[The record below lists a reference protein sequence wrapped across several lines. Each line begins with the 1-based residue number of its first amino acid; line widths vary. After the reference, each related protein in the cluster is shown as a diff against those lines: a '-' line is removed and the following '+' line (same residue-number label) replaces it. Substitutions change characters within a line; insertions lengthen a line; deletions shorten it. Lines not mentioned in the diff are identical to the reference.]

1 MWRLIWL
8 ESLSL
13 NSPVVCGWPRVYL
26 YGHCTCFFTL
36 KNESLIFL
44 RKGQIGEKWG
54 VQQKVKTNHRWT
66 DKKNQNG
73 PLFNLTIV
81 LVGLH
86 LCQIKELK
94 VEKAL
99 GERTCDTIIW
109 SHDVRIVS
117 KECILTELCIQVFY
131 SKNG

>member
-1 MWRLIWL
+1 MLFHI
-8 ESLSL
+8 
-13 NSPVVCGWPRVYL
+13 
-26 YGHCTCFFTL
+26 
-36 KNESLIFL
+36 KDNESLIIL
-44 RKGQIGEKWG
+44 RKGQIGEKWE
-54 VQQKVKTNHRWT
+54 VQQKVKTKHRWT
-66 DKKNQNG
+66 DKKTQNG
-73 PLFNLTIV
+73 PLFNLIIV

-117 KECILTELCIQVFY
+117 KEYAFWQSYAYRSSTAKMVKHEFEMQNIWIHE
-131 SKNG
+131 SKTQH